1 MRVRIIGKNRLFYIA
16 NIMWLF
22 FLLSFSNNSIAQL
35 REGFDPDEVSACIR
49 MCNSYTFQNLYGSDT
64 KILPQDYKKIFTS
77 PVIGMDNKFQVYE
90 KGDVAIINFRGS
102 TAKITSWIENMY
114 SAMIPAEGIIALDK
128 TKHHYKFAM
137 DTGTA
142 VHAGYALAIV
152 LLSSTIVDQVK
163 QLNDR
168 GIHHIIITGHSQ
180 GGALA
185 HLTRAYLENLPKG
198 KLSPKNI
205 YKTYAF
211 ANPMCGN
218 KRFSEEYDARYAEIN
233 MSYSIINPDDWVPQM
248 PMHYEEPG
256 KILSKDRLKDWLFG
270 KKPFDIRKLGIEF
283 VIGKFEKNL
292 TDYVNSSNKLIEK
305 MMSTAY
311 GSVDMPDYIRD
322 INFFQVGTIRLLQSF
337 VYPKIKIDKSQLT
350 EKQLKKI
357 KPDGNGD
364 YYKPEPSFYQHKPY
378 NYYVGILK
386 GYFSRDYKLL
396 KVKYLPEN
404 L

>member
-1 MRVRIIGKNRLFYIA
+1 MKLRTIGKNRLFYVA
-16 NIMWLF
+16 NAMLLG
-22 FLLSFSNNSIAQL
+22 FLMSFSNYSFAQL
-35 REGFDPDEVSACIR
+35 REGFNPDEVRACIS
-49 MCNSYTFQNLYGSDT
+49 MCNSYTFQDLYGSDAN
-64 KILPQDYKKIFTS
+64 ILPKDYKKIFTS

-102 TAKITSWIENMY
+102 TAQVTSWIENMY
-114 SAMIPAEGIIALDK
+114 SAMIPAEGVITLDK
-128 TKHHYKFAM
+128 TNHPYKFAR
-137 DTGTA
+137 DTGAA

-163 QLNDR
+163 QLNAR
-168 GIHHIIITGHSQ
+168 GIHNIIITGHSQ

-198 KLSPKNI
+198 KLSSKNI

-218 KRFSEEYDARYAEIN
+218 RGFSEEYDSRYSDAN
-233 MSYSIINPDDWVPQM
+233 MSYSIINPEDWVPQM
-248 PMHYEEPG
+248 PMHYEESG

-270 KKPFDIRKLGIEF
+270 KKSFDIRKLGMEL
-283 VIGKFEKNL
+283 VIRKFEKNL
-292 TDYVNSSNKLIEK
+292 KDYVNSSNKLIESMISK
-305 MMSTAY
+305 AY

-322 INFFQVGTIRLLQSF
+322 INFFQVGTIRPLQSF
-337 VYPKIKIDKSQLT
+337 AYPKVKIDKSKLT
-350 EKQLKKI
+350 EKQLEKM
-357 KPDGNGD
+357 KPDENGD
-364 YYKPEPSFYQHKPY
+364 YYRPEPGFYQHKPY

-386 GYFSRDYKLL
+386 EYFSRDYKSL